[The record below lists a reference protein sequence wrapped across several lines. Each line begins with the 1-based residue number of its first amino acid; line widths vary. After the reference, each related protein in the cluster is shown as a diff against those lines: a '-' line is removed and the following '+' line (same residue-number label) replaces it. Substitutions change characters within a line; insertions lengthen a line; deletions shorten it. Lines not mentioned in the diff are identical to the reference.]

1 MHHYLNTIFSC
12 LAILLT
18 ISCQNQTS
26 NQEAQKSD
34 TSDQETSTKINDPHS
49 YAKPSEAAINHLD
62 LEVDVDFD
70 DQQIAGTASYKI
82 NNKEDVD
89 SIYLDAHDLT
99 IDSVTLGKDGEEAT
113 GYSLG
118 KDRKHMGQPLAIA
131 IKPETQWIN
140 IQYKTSPNAGALQWV
155 KPHQTA
161 GGDHPFLYTQSQA
174 ILARTW
180 IPIQDGPGMRFTYE
194 AQVRVPENLLALMSA
209 GNPQEKNDT
218 GVYHF
223 KMEQPI
229 PAYLMAM
236 AVGDIDF
243 KSVSERT
250 GVYAEPSVTAD
261 AAYEFANMDSML
273 TASKALYGKYKWD
286 RYDIIILPPSFP
298 FGGMENPRLSFIT
311 PTIIAGD
318 RSLTSLIAHEMAHS
332 WSGNLVTNATWN
344 DFWINE
350 GFTVYF
356 ERRIMEKLY
365 GKPYA
370 NMLAQLG
377 YQDLKKEV
385 ASLGKENPATKLKL
399 DLKGENPDDA
409 VTYIPYEKG
418 YSLLR
423 MIENKVGREQFDQF
437 INNYFDEYA
446 FKTISTEGFLNYYRE
461 NLIDGDTALAKEIN
475 IEEWVYEP
483 GIPDNAPKIESERF
497 AVVEQMLDQ
506 WKNGSKPSELK
517 TNNWTTHEWLHF
529 LRHLPDSMSQQQMAN
544 LDNEFAFT
552 NSNNSEIQAAWYE
565 HAINN
570 HYEKAYDSIEQFLV
584 KVGRRKFLTP
594 LYTAMMESNLK
605 DMAIQI
611 YQEARPGYHTI
622 SRNTI
627 DEVVNWEQEE
637 A

>member
-1 MHHYLNTIFSC
+1 MYQYLNTIFSC

-26 NQEAQKSD
+26 DQKAQKSD
-34 TSDQETSTKINDPHS
+34 TTDQEASTKINDPHS

-62 LEVDVDFD
+62 LDVDVDFD

-82 NNKEDVD
+82 KNKQDVD

-99 IDSVTLGKDGEEAT
+99 IDKVTLGKDGEEAT

-180 IPIQDGPGMRFTYE
+180 IPIQDGPGMRFTYD
-194 AQVRVPENLLALMSA
+194 AKVKVPDNLLALMSA
-209 GNPQEKNDT
+209 SNPQEKNDT

-250 GVYAEPSVTAD
+250 GVYAEPSVIED

-423 MIENKVGREQFDQF
+423 MIENKVGRKQFDQF
-437 INNYFDEYA
+437 LNNYFDEYA
-446 FKTISTEGFLNYYRE
+446 FKTISTEGFLDYYRE
-461 NLIDGDTALAKEIN
+461 HLIDGDTTLAKDIN

-483 GIPDNAPKIESERF
+483 GIPDNAPKINSKRF
-497 AVVEQMLDQ
+497 AQVEKMLKQ
-506 WKNGSKPSELK
+506 WKNGTKPADLK
-517 TNNWTTHEWLHF
+517 TSHWTTHEWLHF
-529 LRHLPDSMSQQQMAN
+529 LRHLPDTMSTTKMAN
-544 LDNEFAFT
+544 LDQQFNFT

-622 SRNTI
+622 SRDTI